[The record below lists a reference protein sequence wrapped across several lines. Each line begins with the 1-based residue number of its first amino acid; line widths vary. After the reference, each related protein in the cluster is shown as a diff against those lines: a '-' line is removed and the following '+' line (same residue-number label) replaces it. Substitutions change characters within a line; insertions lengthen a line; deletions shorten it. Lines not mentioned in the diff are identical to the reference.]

1 MSHIIQSNQ
10 IATNK
15 QDRIDVNEVIAG
27 DAARALALAADSQLG
42 LLFLLK
48 KDIFFFNFYSFL
60 KLFSQS

>member
-42 LLFLLK
+42 LLFFVK
-48 KDIFFFNFYSFL
+48 KSFFRF
-60 KLFSQS
+60 

>member
-42 LLFLLK
+42 LLCFVE
-48 KDIFFFNFYSFL
+48 KDIFL
-60 KLFSQS
+60 VL